1 MKTKVFFVEVFLLL
15 LFLFILPKGLEAAY
29 LKLEPATVSS
39 NANETFTINV
49 NIDTE
54 NEEVN
59 SADVY
64 ITYDAGLLEAQQVVA
79 GSFFPTVTNNIA
91 SGRLYIAGL
100 VEDPAS
106 SKKGTGTIATVTF
119 KALKDGFAT
128 LSIDCSSSKI
138 VKADVNATNILECS
152 KNGSSQVTIGSGTTT
167 DNNSSASN
175 NQSSTDNSNSQSLPK
190 TGFLD
195 NLVNVGLPGL
205 ILLTFGLVGKI
216 LLKY

>member
-29 LKLEPATVSS
+29 LKLEPETVST

-49 NIDTE
+49 DIDTE

-64 ITYDAGLLEAQQVVA
+64 ITYDANLLEAQQVAA
-79 GSFFPTVTNNIA
+79 GSFFPTVTNDIA

>member
-29 LKLEPATVSS
+29 LKLEPETVST

-64 ITYDAGLLEAQQVVA
+64 ITYDANLLEAQQVAA
-79 GSFFPTVTNNIA
+79 GSFFPTVTNDIA

-100 VEDPAS
+100 VEDPAT
-106 SKKGTGTIATVTF
+106 SKKGTGTIAIVTF
-119 KALKDGFAT
+119 KASKDGSAN

-138 VKADVNATNILECS
+138 VKADINASNIINCD
-152 KNGSSQVTIGSGTTT
+152 KNAGSQVTIGSGT
-167 DNNSSASN
+167 NAS
-175 NQSSTDNSNSQSLPK
+175 QTGSETPTPQTLPK

-205 ILLTFGLVGKI
+205 ILVTFGLIGKI